1 MKVGFSPCKT
11 QRKRQDVSGHDFSRA
26 ERAKGGD
33 WAPAPRFPRLN
44 LCELLLSEK
53 SPSLDARGH
62 LLTPTQS
69 GKKVTIIGAGVA
81 GMSAACALAEAG
93 FRVQLVER
101 RGYLGGRASSYLHP
115 GVNEIIDN
123 CQHAL
128 IGAYTNLIG
137 FYRRIGVA
145 DKIHWTTDMTMI
157 EPGGH
162 RSQLGPSF
170 LPAPLH
176 GLPRLLSAHAF
187 SLADKFALSR
197 AFAAMMRPIPRDS
210 TENLADWLARHGQT
224 RGAIDRFWRLVL
236 ASALNSE
243 LDQISVNYAAMV
255 IRGLFMN
262 SPRAGSMGMSKVP
275 LSDLYAPVAPY
286 LEARSGRVLLN
297 TSVEAATWDGN
308 TAQWTIDTRTGPVL
322 SDFVIVALPFEATAK
337 LLPALPPAEGVP
349 ALAAQIERHEHWP
362 ICSVHL
368 WFDRPITN
376 LEHAVLLDREIHWM
390 YNQSLLQN
398 RPGNYI
404 ELVVSATR
412 AFAALPREAAIAQA
426 LSELAEFF
434 PLVKQAKLEKVALIK
449 EVRATFGVPP
459 GIDAF
464 RPGALSPWPNLFL
477 AGDWVQTGWPSTME
491 SAARSGHL
499 AAEAVCA
506 AAGYPRPILDPDL
519 KPTGLMR
526 FL

>member
-1 MKVGFSPCKT
+1 
-11 QRKRQDVSGHDFSRA
+11 
-26 ERAKGGD
+26 
-33 WAPAPRFPRLN
+33 
-44 LCELLLSEK
+44 
-53 SPSLDARGH
+53 
-62 LLTPTQS
+62 LTDPQINS
-69 GKKVTIIGAGVA
+69 GKSFTLIDVTTAVDGEAPVTGISISKPSKSVTVIGAGVA
-81 GMSAACALAEAG
+81 GMSAACALADAG
-93 FRVQLVER
+93 FRVRLVER

-115 GVNEIIDN
+115 GVNEVIDN

-145 DKIHWTTDMTMI
+145 DKIRWTSDMTMI
-157 EPGGH
+157 EPGGR
-162 RSQLGPSF
+162 RSRLGPSW

-176 GLPRLLSAHAF
+176 GLPKLLTAHAF
-187 SLADKFALSR
+187 SLADKIALSR
-197 AFAAMMRPIPRDS
+197 AFAAMIRPIPQNS
-210 TENLADWLARHGQT
+210 TENLAQWLARHGQT
-224 RGAIDRFWRLVL
+224 SGAVNRFWRLVL
-236 ASALNSE
+236 ASALNSD

-262 SPRAGSMGMSKVP
+262 SPEAGSMGMSTVP
-275 LSDLYAPVAPY
+275 LSQLYSGVKEY
-286 LEARSGRVLLN
+286 LEARGGKLHLTLN
-297 TSVEAATWDGN
+297 VERATWVN
-308 TAQWTIDTRTGPVL
+308 IASQWGVHAKYQSKFHWQL
-322 SDFVIVALPFEATAK
+322 GSDFVVVALPFEGMAN
-337 LLPALPPAEGVP
+337 LLPNIIPKKLSGVP

-368 WFDRPITN
+368 WFDRPITD

-390 YNQSLLQN
+390 YNQSKLQR

-426 LSELAEFF
+426 LSQLAEFF
-434 PLVKQAKLEKVALIK
+434 PLVKEAKLEKVALIK

-464 RPGALSPWPNLFL
+464 RPGAVSPWPNLFL

-506 AAGYPRPILDPDL
+506 AAGSPRQILDPDL